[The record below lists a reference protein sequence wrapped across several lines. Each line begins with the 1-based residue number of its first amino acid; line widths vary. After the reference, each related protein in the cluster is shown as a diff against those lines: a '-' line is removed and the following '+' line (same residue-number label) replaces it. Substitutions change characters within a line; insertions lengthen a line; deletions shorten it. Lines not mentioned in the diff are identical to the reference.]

1 MADNYTG
8 ANYSPGV
15 PGAGSGSAALAGG
28 SGDKAPVKTPI
39 DYRQMTNFIRGPGGG
54 ANSLT
59 LYSQIT

>member
-1 MADNYTG
+1 MSGNYSG

-15 PGAGSGSAALAGG
+15 PGAGSGSASLKGG

-39 DYRQMTNFIRGPGGG
+39 DYRQMSNWIKGPGGG
-54 ANSLT
+54 TNSLT

>member
-1 MADNYTG
+1 MAENYSG

-39 DYRQMTNFIRGPGGG
+39 DYRLVTDWIKGPGGG
-54 ANSLT
+54 ANSFT